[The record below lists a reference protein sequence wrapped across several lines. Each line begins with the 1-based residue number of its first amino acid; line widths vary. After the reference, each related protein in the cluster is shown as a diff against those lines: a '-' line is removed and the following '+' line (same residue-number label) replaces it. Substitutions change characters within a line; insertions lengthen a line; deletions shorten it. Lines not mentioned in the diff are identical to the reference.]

1 MAIFLIERSPFLAL
15 SRTLLF
21 LNANRLLLSGVI
33 VRSSGA
39 ALGWRD
45 EFHSLIKVLIYET
58 LSSQA
63 RFVRSCFDEINEFR
77 QIPRSE

>member
-15 SRTLLF
+15 PRTLLF
-21 LNANRLLLSGVI
+21 LNANRLLLSAVI
-33 VRSSGA
+33 VWSSGA
-39 ALGWRD
+39 ALGRRD